1 MNWKKV
7 CLLGLLVS
15 ISALLP
21 SAVLA
26 GSIPAI
32 TITNTTG
39 NNLGNPPFTLG
50 WQFTTNQQISVTN
63 LGIFDDSLNGLADRY
78 QVGIWNSSGTLLGT
92 ATVLSGTADPLVN
105 QFRYA
110 SLSGGPIT
118 LAAGQTF
125 EIGALYLDGNDGL
138 IFPGGATGFASAP
151 FITFDQ
157 SSFIA
162 GGTLSDPTS
171 SLGTEPSYFG
181 PNFEAVAAVT
191 ATPEPSSLILFGT
204 SILGLIPFRRKLLG
218 R

>member
-78 QVGIWNSSGTLLGT
+78 QVGIWNSSGCAGTSSIGT
-92 ATVLSGTADPLVN
+92 AS
-105 QFRYA
+105 
-110 SLSGGPIT
+110 
-118 LAAGQTF
+118 
-125 EIGALYLDGNDGL
+125 
-138 IFPGGATGFASAP
+138 
-151 FITFDQ
+151 
-157 SSFIA
+157 
-162 GGTLSDPTS
+162 
-171 SLGTEPSYFG
+171 
-181 PNFEAVAAVT
+181 
-191 ATPEPSSLILFGT
+191 
-204 SILGLIPFRRKLLG
+204 
-218 R
+218 